1 MNFDDGLD
9 DFREWLKD
17 NGKYNLV
24 SFDDI
29 VSQFRIYQQ
38 EKHPEQDLSKLSDR
52 DISLRM
58 GLFQAKKQN
67 DDFGADKLDNF
78 PKISR

>member
-1 MNFDDGLD
+1 MTFDDGLD

-29 VSQFRIYQQ
+29 VCQFRIYQQ
-38 EKHPEQDLSKLSDR
+38 EKHPDLDLSKMSDR
-52 DISLRM
+52 DLSLQM
-58 GLFQAKKQN
+58 GFFSDKK
-67 DDFGADKLDNF
+67 
-78 PKISR
+78 